1 MEMGNNIFFLVVQE
15 KYNNV
20 NERNYAF
27 CILKKLFF
35 FFFLM
40 GTLFPFNTPRFNFSL
55 IPNNKINWYKT
66 IIT

>member
-20 NERNYAF
+20 NERNYTF

-35 FFFLM
+35 FFFM